1 MIIELYCTD
10 LLYPSVTIEV
20 LPSTVLLEIF
30 SFYVDRPGA
39 SEDVWHDLVHV
50 CRRWRFI
57 VFDSPRRL
65 NLRVLCTPKRPLK
78 MLDIWPALPIVID
91 FWAIS
96 KRPRGMVNIVAALKQ
111 HCRVHEIKILTI
123 PNSLMKKMAAIKT
136 SFSELTC
143 LKLISNDETVP
154 ILPDSFLGGSAPRL
168 HTLELDGIPF
178 PAVRKLLLSIQ
189 NLVVLSLWSIPQSG
203 YISPEA
209 MVTCLAALPGLNSF
223 SLGFRSPQSRVGRGT
238 RHLLPPI
245 PIALVAL
252 TKFRFKGNSE
262 YLEDIISQIDTPL
275 LDNFEITFFNQLTF
289 DTPLLRHFISRT
301 EIIKAHHRA
310 FVAFYNGRAEVRFSP
325 QKGTTMDEGLYL
337 GVSCSPPD
345 WQLSSLAQV
354 CSSSLPPFSSL
365 EHLAI
370 FSYRSH
376 WQDDIENTQWLEL
389 LHPFTSVKTLDLA
402 DGLVPLVAPALQ
414 ELAGEGVPE
423 ILPML
428 QNLLF
433 EGQAL
438 SEPDEKAVQRFID
451 ARQRS
456 GRTVA
461 RTLKHR
467 QRDRPLNVTDALS
480 YLDSVKVQFHD
491 RPDVYETFLDIM
503 RDFKNQV

>member
-1 MIIELYCTD
+1 
-10 LLYPSVTIEV
+10 
-20 LPSTVLLEIF
+20 
-30 SFYVDRPGA
+30 
-39 SEDVWHDLVHV
+39 
-50 CRRWRFI
+50 
-57 VFDSPRRL
+57 
-65 NLRVLCTPKRPLK
+65 

-96 KRPRGMVNIVAALKQ
+96 KRPRGMINIVAALKR
-111 HCRVHEIKILTI
+111 HCRVHEINIMSI
-123 PNSLMKKMAAIKT
+123 PNSLMKKIAAIKT
-136 SFSELTC
+136 PFSELTC
-143 LKLISNDETVP
+143 LKLISNDKTVP

-178 PAVRKLLLSIQ
+178 PAVRKLILSIQ

-209 MVTCLAALPGLNSF
+209 MVTCLSALTGLKSF
-223 SLGFRSPQSRVGRGT
+223 GLGFRSPQSRVGRGT
-238 RHLLPPI
+238 RHLPPPI
-245 PIALVAL
+245 RIVLAAL

-262 YLEDIISQIDTPL
+262 YLEDIISHIDTPL
-275 LDNFEITFFNQLTF
+275 LENFEITFFNQLIF
-289 DTPLLRHFISRT
+289 DTPLLRRFISRT
-301 EIIKAHHRA
+301 EIIKAHYRA
-310 FVAFYNGRAEVRFSP
+310 FVAFYNDRAEVRFSP
-325 QKGTTMDEGLYL
+325 QKGTAIDEGLYL

-354 CSSSLPPFSSL
+354 CSSSLPPSSSL

-376 WQDDIENTQWLEL
+376 WQDDIESTQWLEL
-389 LHPFTSVKTLDLA
+389 LHPFTSVKNLDLA

-414 ELAGEGVPE
+414 ELAGEGVTE
-423 ILPML
+423 VLPML

-433 EGQAL
+433 YGQAL
-438 SEPDEKAVQRFID
+438 SEPDEKAIQRFID

-456 GRTVA
+456 GRSVT

-467 QRDRPLNVTDALS
+467 QHDGPLDVTDALS
-480 YLDSVKVQFHD
+480 FLGAIKIQFHD
-491 RPDVYETFLDIM
+491 RPDVHNTFLDIM

>member
-1 MIIELYCTD
+1 
-10 LLYPSVTIEV
+10 
-20 LPSTVLLEIF
+20 
-30 SFYVDRPGA
+30 
-39 SEDVWHDLVHV
+39 
-50 CRRWRFI
+50 
-57 VFDSPRRL
+57 
-65 NLRVLCTPKRPLK
+65 
-78 MLDIWPALPIVID
+78 
-91 FWAIS
+91 
-96 KRPRGMVNIVAALKQ
+96 MVNIVAALKQ
-111 HCRVHEIKILTI
+111 HCRVREINIQCI
-123 PNSLMKKMAAIKT
+123 PNSLMKKFAAMKKP
-136 SFSELTC
+136 FPELTHVR
-143 LKLISNDETVP
+143 LYSDDETVP
-154 ILPDSFLGGSAPRL
+154 VFPDSFLGGSAPRL

-189 NLVVLSLWSIPQSG
+189 NLVVLSLWSVPQSG

-209 MVTCLAALPGLNSF
+209 MVTCLAALPGLKSF
-223 SLGFRSPQSRVGRGT
+223 GLGFRSPQSRVGRGT
-238 RHLLPPI
+238 RHLPPPI
-245 PIALVAL
+245 RIALATL

-262 YLEDIISQIDTPL
+262 YLEDIVYQIDTPL

-301 EIIKAHHRA
+301 EIIKAHYRA

-337 GVSCSPPD
+337 GVSCLPPD

-376 WQDDIENTQWLEL
+376 WQDDIESTQWLEL

-414 ELAGEGVPE
+414 ELAEERVTE
-423 ILPML
+423 VLPML

-433 EGQAL
+433 YGQAL
-438 SEPDEKAVQRFID
+438 SGPDEKAIQRFID

-456 GRTVA
+456 GRTVT
-461 RTLKHR
+461 RTMKHR
-467 QRDRPLNVTDALS
+467 QHDGPIDVIDALS
-480 YLDSVKVQFHD
+480 FLGAIKVQFHD
-491 RPDVYETFLDIM
+491 RPDVHNTFLDIM